1 MASDEELVGQL
12 EQVWAS
18 MAALADVL
26 DEEEWRLPTECP
38 GWSVQDHLVHITG
51 IEWMLL
57 GRPAPE
63 YELAAYPEHVKNDV
77 GRANE
82 RFVDSRR
89 SWAGPEALAEF
100 LEVTADRLTQLR
112 TFTADDF
119 GAASWT
125 PVGPGTVRD
134 LLPFR
139 VFDSWVHEQI
149 ITPFDD
155 RLTGGEAEDVARM
168 EPSGTEHMV
177 STGVAAQAVVTA
189 PRPVREAWGEPDGTT
204 VVFSR
209 TAPLAGTTALAVT
222 DGRARALDRA
232 PADPTVQILLDGE
245 TFARLACGRLD
256 PAATIASGAVH
267 FHGDAQLGRRVVEEM
282 NFLF

>member
-1 MASDEELVGQL
+1 MASDAELVGQL

-139 VFDSWVHEQI
+139 VFDSWVHEQDMRRAVGRPGDLQGPVAEVALERLVGAM
-149 ITPFDD
+149 PFVV
-155 RLTGGEAEDVARM
+155 GKKVA
-168 EPSGTEHMV
+168 P
-177 STGVAAQAVVTA
+177 
-189 PRPVREAWGEPDGTT
+189 PDGTT

-209 TAPLAGTTALAVT
+209 TAPLAGTTALAVAG
-222 DGRARALDRA
+222 GRARALDRA